1 MPTVEQPMQSLASFL
16 PENTFEYVAD
26 YLNRY
31 KVHLTVTRERSTIL
45 GNYRNAYQN
54 KQHRI
59 TVNGNLNKFS
69 FLITLLHEL
78 AHLLTFE
85 QYKHTVAAHG
95 KEWKTVYGNV
105 LSTFVTHN
113 IFPVDI
119 KAALEESMQNPAAST
134 CAEEH
139 LTRVLRNYDDKKPG
153 VFLLEQ
159 LPLDTLFITKDGRQF
174 LKGTKLRKRFRCKE
188 VSSGNIY
195 LFSPVYEVKPISVN
209 E

>member
-1 MPTVEQPMQSLASFL
+1 MPTVEQPIQSLASFL
-16 PENTFEYVAD
+16 PDNTYAYVAD
-26 YLNRY
+26 YIHRY

-59 TVNGNLNKFS
+59 TINGNLNKFS

-85 QYKHTVAAHG
+85 RYKHTVAAHG
-95 KEWKTVYGNV
+95 KEWKDIYSAI
-105 LSTFVTHN
+105 LHTFVMHN
-113 IFPVDI
+113 IFPADV
-119 KAALEESMQNPAAST
+119 KAALEQSMENPAAST

-153 VFLLEQ
+153 IYLLEQ
-159 LPLDTLFITKDGRQF
+159 LPLHTVFITKDGRKF
-174 LKGTKLRKRFRCKE
+174 IKDGKLRKRYRCKE
-188 VSSGNIY
+188 VATGNIF
-195 LFSPVYEVKPISVN
+195 LFSPVYEVKPVAAPQ
-209 E
+209 